1 MSETSLPST
10 AMTEGPVSV
19 VAAPPE
25 LDAATVPELRSQVTF
40 LLVLRV
46 SGITID
52 LSPTT
57 FVDSSGI
64 GVLVALTKRAM
75 EAGVDLKISGA
86 QENVM
91 ETFRINGLHRVLPL
105 VD

>member
-1 MSETSLPST
+1 MTATWLPSRPVP
-10 AMTEGPVSV
+10 EGPVSV
-19 VAAPPE
+19 VTAPQE
-25 LDAATVPELRSQVTF
+25 LDAATVPELRHQVTF

-46 SGITID
+46 GGITID
-52 LSPTT
+52 MSPTT

-64 GVLVALTKRAM
+64 GALVALTKRAM
-75 EAGVDLKISGA
+75 EAGVELRISGT
-86 QENVM
+86 QPNVL

>member
-1 MSETSLPST
+1 VSDGAVSLVT
-10 AMTEGPVSV
+10 APE
-19 VAAPPE
+19 E
-25 LDAATVPELRSQVTF
+25 LDAATAPELRNQVTF

-64 GVLVALTKRAM
+64 GTLVALAKRAM
-75 EAGVDLKISGA
+75 EAGVDLRISGCRP
-86 QENVM
+86 NVQ
-91 ETFRINGLHRVLPL
+91 ETFRINGLHRVLPI